1 MVKSC
6 WRLLFPPR
14 YLLSAFCHFVSSL
27 FNKKTLSI
35 TNWTFIFEYY
45 ETRILNIIDM
55 SKRSGGPN
63 HLFPYILPS
72 YSKWRKFFGEGGAI
86 FLIILYCKLKKFES
100 WPPSRSAQVHVS
112 QIIWYL
118 KDYFSQS
125 HFVKDNVSVK
135 DTRHKWWGI
144 CRHVVLF
151 MPTKLI

>member
-1 MVKSC
+1 MNLLRFTLFRCSDTNIHVTMVKSC

-35 TNWTFIFEYY
+35 TNWTFIFKYMYY

-55 SKRSGGPN
+55 FKRSGGQN

-72 YSKWRKFFGEGGAI
+72 YMYMHEQMKKFFGEGGGGI
-86 FLIILYCKLKKFES
+86 FLIILYCKYMKFES
-100 WPPSRSAQVHVS
+100 WPPSRSAHVHVS

-118 KDYFSQS
+118 KDFFSVP
-125 HFVKDNVSVK
+125 F
-135 DTRHKWWGI
+135 
-144 CRHVVLF
+144 C
-151 MPTKLI
+151 